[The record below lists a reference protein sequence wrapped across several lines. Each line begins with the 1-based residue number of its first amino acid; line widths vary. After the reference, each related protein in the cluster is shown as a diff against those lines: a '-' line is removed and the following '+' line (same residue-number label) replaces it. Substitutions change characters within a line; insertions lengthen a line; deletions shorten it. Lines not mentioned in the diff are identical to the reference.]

1 MTGVQTCALPIWEIR
16 KKAEE
21 LGIDLKLL
29 GYCEEEKVIELY
41 RAADVFFMSSLSDPS
56 PLSCVEAIWCG
67 LPLFVSEHVGNYPEV
82 VRQGENGYVY
92 SYGDKRQAVIYLD
105 ELMRRD
111 EIWYENVAEISRN
124 IAEEHFELKRV
135 TKRLLEEMLEG

>member
-1 MTGVQTCALPIWEIR
+1 
-16 KKAEE
+16 
-21 LGIDLKLL
+21 L

-92 SYGDKRQAVIYLD
+92 SYSDTKRAARELD
-105 ELMRRD
+105 ELVKKNAAWYRRASD
-111 EIWYENVAEISRN
+111 ISRK
-124 IAEEHFELKRV
+124 IAAEQFEVRG
-135 TKRLLEEMLEG
+135 TTERLLEEMLEG